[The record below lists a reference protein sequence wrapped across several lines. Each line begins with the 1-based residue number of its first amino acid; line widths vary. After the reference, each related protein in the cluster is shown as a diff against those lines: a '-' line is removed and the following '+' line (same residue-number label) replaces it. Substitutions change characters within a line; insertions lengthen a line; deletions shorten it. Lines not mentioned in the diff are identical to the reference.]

1 MIEKKTKDIRSSAL
15 CLYNVHDL
23 EKLKKFPRSTDDP
36 SMDSLKIYVDRGS
49 ELNKKRIAGEYVDC
63 FFIVEGQRFPAH
75 KLIVALHS
83 DYLKTLIS
91 WKTNIDIVN
100 R

>member
-1 MIEKKTKDIRSSAL
+1 MIADSDDS
-15 CLYNVHDL
+15 
-23 EKLKKFPRSTDDP
+23 KFITTYEDP
-36 SMDSLKIYVDRGS
+36 IMDALKISVDRGF

-63 FFIVEGQRFPAH
+63 FFIVEEERFAAH
-75 KLIVALHS
+75 RLIVALHS

-91 WKTNIDIVN
+91 WNTNSDIYS

>member
-1 MIEKKTKDIRSSAL
+1 MIADS
-15 CLYNVHDL
+15 DD
-23 EKLKKFPRSTDDP
+23 STYITYKNP
-36 SMDSLKIYVDRGS
+36 IMDSLKISVDRGS

-63 FFIVEGQRFPAH
+63 FFIVEEERFAAH
-75 KLIVALHS
+75 RLIVALHS

-91 WKTNIDIVN
+91 WKTNSDIVS